1 MLRVNKSRA
10 SKGRSPYARTRSG
23 VAIATSATQSQA
35 GPTPMQPEAPVVVP
49 IPIRTLSATSLSSV
63 AGIASTAGPSSF
75 TAQQTNP
82 EAIPVS
88 VASVIETVASQQ
100 STTPSAATVVA
111 VSSTST
117 WGSTVSL
124 SSSYTILGD
133 YQSTVNS
140 LLDASLSVNTSKVY
154 KQGLQAFYRF
164 RSETSFEQVWPPPI
178 DHIINFIAYMSENG
192 CSFSTVKSYLA
203 GISFSINVHGW
214 FNPIDS
220 FLVRKLLAG
229 YKKSKVVADT
239 RRPITLQLLQS
250 ILLILPN
257 VTYSS
262 YEAELFKSAFV
273 LAFFALLRV
282 SEVVA
287 LEENCIQMLESE
299 IFVHI
304 KSSKTDQLGLG
315 MSVRINKDQDSAIL
329 FSTLQG
335 FQKMRQ
341 KTQGSQFLVHFNSKP
356 ITQYQFSAML
366 NKCLNFLNIQTA
378 SFKSHSFRIGGATQL
393 YIRGLSET
401 QIKERG
407 RWNSSAYKSYIRP
420 IV

>member
-1 MLRVNKSRA
+1 MSGRVMLRVNKSRA

-164 RSETSFEQVWPPPI
+164 RSETSFEQ
-178 DHIINFIAYMSENG
+178 
-192 CSFSTVKSYLA
+192 
-203 GISFSINVHGW
+203 NVFG
-214 FNPIDS
+214 
-220 FLVRKLLAG
+220 LLDPLLYTG
-229 YKKSKVVADT
+229 H
-239 RRPITLQLLQS
+239 RNMQLIT
-250 ILLILPN
+250 
-257 VTYSS
+257 
-262 YEAELFKSAFV
+262 
-273 LAFFALLRV
+273 
-282 SEVVA
+282 
-287 LEENCIQMLESE
+287 
-299 IFVHI
+299 
-304 KSSKTDQLGLG
+304 
-315 MSVRINKDQDSAIL
+315 
-329 FSTLQG
+329 
-335 FQKMRQ
+335 
-341 KTQGSQFLVHFNSKP
+341 
-356 ITQYQFSAML
+356 
-366 NKCLNFLNIQTA
+366 
-378 SFKSHSFRIGGATQL
+378 
-393 YIRGLSET
+393 
-401 QIKERG
+401 
-407 RWNSSAYKSYIRP
+407 
-420 IV
+420 